1 MNIAILGT
9 GAMGRALATRLA
21 ATGQTVVLG
30 SRNPSRAKAAAAEID
45 AGVQS
50 ASLRGAAES
59 ADVVVLAVPFEAAR
73 ATIRAAAGEIDGKI
87 VIDITNPLNA
97 DFSGLTIGLNK
108 SAAEVIQAAAPT
120 ARVVKALNTVFAP
133 LVQEPSIN
141 GSPVTAFYAG
151 DNDEANA
158 TVRAILER
166 AGFKPEFTGPLKS
179 ARYLEP
185 MAGLNIMLGYGLGG
199 GVNIAPEW
207 RRAA

>member
-9 GAMGRALATRLA
+9 GAMGQNLAARLA
-21 ATGQTVVLG
+21 ASGYTVVLG
-30 SRNPSRAKAAAAEID
+30 SRDPSSAKKIAGGID

-50 ASLRGAAES
+50 ASIRGAAQS
-59 ADVVVLAVPFEAAR
+59 ADVIVLAVPFDAAR
-73 ATIRAAAGEIDGKI
+73 DTLRGAGDVSGKI
-87 VIDITNPLNA
+87 VIDIINPMKA
-97 DFSGLTIGLNK
+97 DFSGLTIGRNK
-108 SAAEVIQAAAPT
+108 SAAEFIQAGFPE

-133 LVQEPSIN
+133 LILEPTIN

-151 DNDEANA
+151 DDADANS

-166 AGFKPEFTGPLKS
+166 AGFKPEFAGPLKN

-185 MAGLNIMLGYGLGG
+185 LAALNITFGYGLGG